1 MGATVVTGKTVAA
14 FRNPKN
20 GEVIYILFEQSYEK
34 NCYPHTPSWGCRAIG
49 TFEQVLKRVFASAAA
64 CESGSLQIRSGDTKP
79 ETYLKSWR
87 LSFNEPFHMED
98 QEIELKLGGTSM
110 YDTIPESQVETAM
123 AMLERIGRQDV
134 AEALKAGP
142 VKVSLHRDVDLILGL
157 YGVDTKLP
165 VWKIIDDLHGL
176 GYADESLAP
185 KVGKRDIAIPSVVAY
200 AVDNENVVVSLGN
213 GPLKHMGWRYSAV
226 GQYIVDVAYPIELQ
240 SSFSCYKLIQEFR
253 DLCIAAPEL
262 PDNTVI
268 TVSPA
273 KSVYSYQQEN
283 AKKLAVQLRL
293 YASVDA
299 VPETYET
306 TFGAVR
312 DADERYLLST
322 LKEGQVVW
330 TLAPSVDV
338 GALNG
343 IIASGSLHQQIL
355 F

>member
-1 MGATVVTGKTVAA
+1 MGATVITGKTVAA

-20 GEVIYILFEQSYEK
+20 GEVIYVLFEQSYEK

-64 CESGSLQIRSGDTKP
+64 CEGGSLQIRSGDTKP

-87 LSFNEPFHMED
+87 ISFSEPFHMED

-110 YDTIPESQVETAM
+110 YDTIPDSQVETAM

-142 VKVSLHRDVDLILGL
+142 VKVNLHRDVDVIIGL

-176 GYADESLAP
+176 GYADKSLAP
-185 KVGKRDIAIPSVVAY
+185 KVEKRTIAAPSVVAY
-200 AVDNENVVVSLGN
+200 AVDNDNVVVSLGS

-226 GQYIVDVAYPIELQ
+226 GQYILDVVYPIELK
-240 SSFSCYKLIQEFR
+240 SSLSAYKHIREFR
-253 DLCIAAPEL
+253 DICDAAPEL
-262 PDNTVI
+262 PDSTVI

-273 KSVYSYQQEN
+273 KTHHCYYLEN
-283 AKKLAVQLRL
+283 AQKLAVKLGL

-306 TFGAVR
+306 TFGVVR
-312 DADERYLLST
+312 DSSEQYLLST
-322 LKEGQVVW
+322 LQEEQVTW
-330 TLAPSVDV
+330 ALAPSTDV
-338 GALNG
+338 TALDGIGATSS
-343 IIASGSLHQQIL
+343 IHQQIL